1 MENELFVM
9 LETGDSVTRKMPAS
23 MWVLVIKFQLTG

>member
-9 LETGDSVTRKMPAS
+9 PQTGDSVTRKMQA
-23 MWVLVIKFQLTG
+23 MWVLVIKFQFAG